1 MGGKYMSK
9 KQTLTVVLT
18 VIIVSA
24 IMEFLIPWSTIT
36 DNHIVISIIKM
47 VIIAIAIILV
57 TIDRKSDK

>member
-24 IMEFLIPWSTIT
+24 IMEFLIPWSTIK

-47 VIIAIAIILV
+47 VIIAITIVLV

>member
-1 MGGKYMSK
+1 MSK

-36 DNHIVISIIKM
+36 VNHIVISVIKM

>member
-1 MGGKYMSK
+1 MNKR
-9 KQTLTVVLT
+9 QTLRAVLA

-36 DNHIVISIIKM
+36 DNHLVISIIKM
-47 VIIAIAIILV
+47 VIIAITIVLV

>member
-18 VIIVSA
+18 VILVSA

-36 DNHIVISIIKM
+36 DNHIVISIIKW
-47 VIIAIAIILV
+47 LLSQL
-57 TIDRKSDK
+57 RLF